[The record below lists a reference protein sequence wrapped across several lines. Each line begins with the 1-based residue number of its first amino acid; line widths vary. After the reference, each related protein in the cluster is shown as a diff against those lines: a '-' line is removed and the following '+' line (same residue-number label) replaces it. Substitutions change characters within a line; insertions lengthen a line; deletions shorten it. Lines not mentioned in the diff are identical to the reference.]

1 MKKWYNIYI
10 KDQLSKEVIGMEEH
24 VAFEEQREPVKKP
37 GPWWWRILT
46 SLVVIL
52 GIVLTV
58 IFLPSKPT
66 PGGSREPTAGS
77 TQEPSTGESQEPT
90 LEGTQDPTLNN
101 SLETTEDGLYV
112 ITTLEDGL
120 WYRPVLY
127 CPWTSSYFGIPVRF
141 DIPEDYWGD
150 TQITYDVHSNSCTFA
165 VPTLD
170 GADYFGDTYN
180 TVGMKIFYAWPY
192 NEELLEQD
200 IGLYIDAV
208 IRADGAPVGYAVIEL
223 GYDDGFF
230 FTVRREVVVFPLL
243 DGKFQPVTEEYI
255 QKCIAKAE
263 SVRTTDYTYEDAF
276 KERNEYELS
285 LG

>member
-1 MKKWYNIYI
+1 
-10 KDQLSKEVIGMEEH
+10 MEEP
-24 VAFEEQREPVKKP
+24 VAFEEQKAPVKKP
-37 GPWWWRILT
+37 RRWWWHILT
-46 SLVVIL
+46 SLVVIG

-58 IFLPSKPT
+58 ILLPSKPT
-66 PGGSREPTAGS
+66 PGGSQEPSLGGSQEPTAGS
-77 TQEPSTGESQEPT
+77 TQEPTLSGSQDPT
-90 LEGTQDPTLNN
+90 LEGSQEPTLNN

-112 ITTLEDGL
+112 ITTLKDGL
-120 WYRPVLY
+120 MYRPVTY
-127 CPWTSSYFGIPVRF
+127 APYYSTIFGIPVRF

-255 QKCIAKAE
+255 QRCITKAE
-263 SVRTTDYTYEDAF
+263 ETRTTGYTFEDAF
-276 KERNEYELS
+276 NEQKEYEATLD
-285 LG
+285 

>member
-1 MKKWYNIYI
+1 
-10 KDQLSKEVIGMEEH
+10 MEEP
-24 VAFEEQREPVKKP
+24 VAFEEQKAPVKKP
-37 GPWWWRILT
+37 GRWWWHILT
-46 SLVVIL
+46 SLVVIG

-66 PGGSREPTAGS
+66 PGGSQDPTPGS
-77 TQEPSTGESQEPT
+77 TQEPTLGESQEPTLGESQEPT

-141 DIPEDYWGD
+141 QIPEDYWGD
-150 TQITYDVHSNSCTFA
+150 TQITYEVHTNSCWFLKYTM
-165 VPTLD
+165 D
-170 GADYFGDTYN
+170 GADHLGDTYT
-180 TVGMKIFYAWPY
+180 TVGMDIMYARHDDTAD
-192 NEELLEQD
+192 ELLAQD

-208 IRADGAPVGYAVIEL
+208 IRADGTPVGYAVIEI
-223 GYDDGFF
+223 GYDKGKA
-230 FTVRREVVVFPLL
+230 TSYVIRREVVVFPLL
-243 DGKFQPVTEEYI
+243 DGEFQPVTEEYI